1 MDEGLGKR
9 FWLKTVGLVIGCGI
23 LIVVSWFL
31 ISGLVFRF
39 GLIAALVI
47 VLRDRGTDRPSL
59 RHEAAASVHRVVR
72 PGPGRLGAWLR
83 PQRHRLNALVE
94 PGSAPG

>member
-9 FWLKTVGLVIGCGI
+9 FWLKTVGLVIGCGVA
-23 LIVVSWFL
+23 IVICWFL

-47 VLRDRGTDRPSL
+47 VFAIAGLIAHHYDSKQQRRYTD
-59 RHEAAASVHRVVR
+59 
-72 PGPGRLGAWLR
+72 GM
-83 PQRHRLNALVE
+83 
-94 PGSAPG
+94 